1 MALTAGSAP
10 LLEKLIE
17 AGINANPDEGLK
29 GKYADVFPHYRGN
42 PGFYHIHEGSGEAI
56 ILKGVFGDHI
66 RIIKKGLTLT
76 EDEFSRM
83 ARFLFE
89 VKKVLAACAGENYML
104 GILSTEGECYVVKAE
119 EYPFTP
125 KLEVDPYI
133 PRPLTAAEYD
143 ISENGGGKT
152 LYSKGFLSAIFPEIA
167 SPYLLDIAKRFPDI
181 LACYFLPFNLKIPSP
196 SVSAM
201 ASRLYTNI
209 SALSAGFI
217 GAGISPA
224 IFRRSYFPWQKD
236 IFSEKLG
243 KPKPFL
249 LKKIT
254 PAEITSFLDDIRA
267 NVKNRSAHAIFNDD
281 FYEPLTHISFIA
293 FFLNFLFYEGF
304 EYLKSLTE
312 LEETELLREIF
323 LSRKS
328 SFFITGEKLEIPE
341 YFDPASPILNVEF
354 SPVPADEPSLFS
366 KLSAFKRSL
375 RKEKS
380 SCALTM
386 LHAALDG
393 RDALLK
399 ICAEFHKMVR
409 NTLLEHGRYI
419 KNRKKINDENQV
431 FLFESN
437 DIRRLVNDSYYSNIE
452 PTLEYKENYVRR
464 CAAQAAVYEIYDE
477 DLRYFGL
484 IAEKQTAKAMESEK
498 LSCLSIGAEGVVN
511 GTEDFSDGKI
521 FCSKILSLASLAR
534 LKAPKA
540 LICDVAPFFSYTAEY
555 CVIHKIPLYY
565 GVRFPEILS
574 RKELALNKEDITI
587 HAANR

>member
-10 LLEKLIE
+10 LLEKLFE
-17 AGINANPDEGLK
+17 AGINVNPEEGLK

-42 PGFYHIHEGSGEAI
+42 PGFYHIHEGGGEAI

-66 RIIKKGLTLT
+66 RIIKKGITLT
-76 EDEFSRM
+76 EDEFSRV

-89 VKKVLAACAGENYML
+89 VKKVLAACVGENYTL
-104 GILSTEGECYVVKAE
+104 GILSTEGECYAVKAE
-119 EYPFTP
+119 EYSFTP
-125 KLEVDPYI
+125 KLEVDPHI

-143 ISENGGGKT
+143 ISENSGGKT

-167 SPYLLDIAKRFPDI
+167 SPYLQDIAKRFPDI

-196 SVSAM
+196 TVSAL

-217 GAGISPA
+217 GAGIRPA
-224 IFRRSYFPWQKD
+224 LFRRSYFPWQKD
-236 IFSEKLG
+236 LFTEKLG

-304 EYLKSLTE
+304 EYLKFLTE
-312 LEETELLREIF
+312 LEETELLRAVF
-323 LSRKS
+323 LSRKN

-341 YFDPASPILNVEF
+341 YFDPASPVLSVEF
-354 SPVPADEPSLFS
+354 SPVPTVEPPSLFS
-366 KLSAFKRSL
+366 KLSSFKRFW
-375 RKEKS
+375 RKEK
-380 SCALTM
+380 AADVLTM
-386 LHAALDG
+386 LHTALDG

-452 PTLEYKENYVRR
+452 PTLEYKENYIRR
-464 CAAQAAVYEIYDE
+464 SAAQAAVYEIYEE
-477 DLRYFGL
+477 DIRYFGL

-498 LSCLSIGAEGVVN
+498 VPCFSIGEEAVL
-511 GTEDFSDGKI
+511 DFSDGEI
-521 FCSKILSLASLAR
+521 FCSKNPSLAALAG

-540 LICDVAPFFSYTAEY
+540 LLCDIAPLFSYAAEY